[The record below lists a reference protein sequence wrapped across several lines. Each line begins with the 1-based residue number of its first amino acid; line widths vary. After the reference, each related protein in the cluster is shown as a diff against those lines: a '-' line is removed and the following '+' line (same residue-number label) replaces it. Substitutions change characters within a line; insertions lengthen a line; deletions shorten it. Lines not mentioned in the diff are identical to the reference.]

1 MAVSVN
7 EALNLIQNNINKV
20 GYEIV
25 PIEQAINRIAS
36 KQLLSTYFMPRFNNS
51 AMDGYGVKLDDKNTK
66 VKVIDTIL
74 AGSQK
79 ETKISN
85 KECIKITTGA
95 RVPNSVEAIIPQELV
110 EILNDNYIQLPN
122 DIKSLSHIRFAGE
135 DIQEDEILINI
146 GDTINSAK
154 ITLLASQGITH
165 IQVFKKPKITVFA
178 SGEELKLHFD
188 KDLKEYQ
195 LYNSNTPTLIARV
208 QELGCDVTFV
218 GMAQDSVESLK
229 ELISNSLDSDLIITS
244 GGVSVGEADFTKE
257 AFTQMDMKMIF
268 DGIIIKPGK
277 PTVLGK
283 IANTTI
289 LNLPGNPLAS
299 SLIFELFGKIII
311 QNLNGSNQIYHNII
325 KTTIS
330 SEFKNKKGR
339 ITIIPGDF
347 NGETFIPSHKRSP
360 GMISVLSNCN
370 SLIVLNDDVEILKQN
385 QIVRVL
391 PINWQFYTNKSKDFI
406 TSNN

>member
-1 MAVSVN
+1 VTKILKN
-7 EALNLIQNNINKV
+7 YI
-20 GYEIV
+20 Y
-25 PIEQAINRIAS
+25 
-36 KQLLSTYFMPRFNNS
+36 
-51 AMDGYGVKLDDKNTK
+51 DGYV
-66 VKVIDTIL
+66 
-74 AGSQK
+74 
-79 ETKISN
+79 
-85 KECIKITTGA
+85 
-95 RVPNSVEAIIPQELV
+95 
-110 EILNDNYIQLPN
+110 
-122 DIKSLSHIRFAGE
+122 
-135 DIQEDEILINI
+135 
-146 GDTINSAK
+146 INSAK

-268 DGIIIKPGK
+268 DGITIKPGK

-347 NGETFIPSHKRSP
+347 NGETFTPSHKRSP

-370 SLIVLNDDVEILKQN
+370 SLIVLDDDVEILKQN

-391 PINWQFYTNKSKDFI
+391 PINWQFYTNKSKEFI